1 MVMEKTEH
9 ALLVGKG
16 ANQFAVENRV
26 DHVEDSALITESGME
41 EWKHYK
47 QYKTAV
53 DSLFNNQ

>member
-1 MVMEKTEH
+1 MEKTEH